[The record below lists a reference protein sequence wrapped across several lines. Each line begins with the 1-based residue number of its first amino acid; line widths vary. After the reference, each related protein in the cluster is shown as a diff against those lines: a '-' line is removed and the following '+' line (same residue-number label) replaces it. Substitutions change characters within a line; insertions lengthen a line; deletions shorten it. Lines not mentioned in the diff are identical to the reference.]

1 MAKKVT
7 VIPAKQVQARSS
19 RHAVVPKKTRVAAY
33 CRVSTDQDEQLNSF
47 ENQVEYYTR
56 YINSNQNYEMVDIY
70 ADEGISGTNVKK
82 RKDFQRMIADCEAKK
97 IDLVIVKSISR
108 FARNTQD
115 CLSYS
120 RKLKNLGIG
129 IIFEKENI
137 NTLDAT
143 GELLF
148 TILSSL
154 AQDES
159 RNISENCKWGIRS
172 KFQEGKPHINTYK
185 FMGFDKGEDGRLIIN
200 EKEAKLVKRIFRE
213 FLEGYNPADIARRL
227 NEEGVPGVSGEPKWI
242 KPTIVGMLQQEKYMG
257 DSILQKWVTTDFLNH
272 TLRRNEGQAEQYYVE
287 NSHPAIIDKETWTA
301 VQEELERRDI
311 YCQNHHLSM
320 YAYRADK
327 NPLNGK
333 IVCARCGHTFARK
346 SWASRGIA
354 YWTCKS
360 DKCDGNIKEKLLQ
373 KAFITAWNYIVQ
385 NRDKFLEYWQQD
397 IESGG
402 PLEKVRAKQMIELT
416 AEGKIET
423 FVPELMLMVLEK
435 IEVHDQEHFTVC
447 FLDGTEK
454 EILV

>member
-1 MAKKVT
+1 MAKRVT
-7 VIPAKQVQARSS
+7 VIPAKQVRVRSAKRERS
-19 RHAVVPKKTRVAAY
+19 EKIRVAAY
-33 CRVSTDQDEQLNSF
+33 CRVSTDQEEQLNSF

-56 YINSNQNYEMVDIY
+56 YINSNPAYEMVDIY

-82 RKDFQRMIADCEAKK
+82 RKEFQRMIADCEAKK

-115 CLSYS
+115 CLTYS

-185 FMGFDKGEDGRLIIN
+185 FMGFDKDKDGRLVIN
-200 EKEAKLVKRIFRE
+200 EKEAKVVRRIFQE
-213 FLEGYNPADIARRL
+213 FLEGFNPADIARRL

-272 TLRRNEGQAEQYYVE
+272 TLRKNEGQVEQYYVE
-287 NSHPAIIDKETWTA
+287 NSHPAIIDRENWNA
-301 VQEELERRDI
+301 VQEELKRRNT
-311 YCQNHHLSM
+311 YCEMHHLRM
-320 YAYRADK
+320 
-327 NPLNGK
+327 
-333 IVCARCGHTFARK
+333 
-346 SWASRGIA
+346 
-354 YWTCKS
+354 
-360 DKCDGNIKEKLLQ
+360 
-373 KAFITAWNYIVQ
+373 
-385 NRDKFLEYWQQD
+385 
-397 IESGG
+397 
-402 PLEKVRAKQMIELT
+402 
-416 AEGKIET
+416 
-423 FVPELMLMVLEK
+423 
-435 IEVHDQEHFTVC
+435 
-447 FLDGTEK
+447 
-454 EILV
+454 

>member
-1 MAKKVT
+1 MARNVT
-7 VIPAKQVQARSS
+7 VIPAKQVSS
-19 RHAVVPKKTRVAAY
+19 KSRKASVEQKKIRVAAY

-56 YINSNQNYEMVDIY
+56 YINENPLYEMVDIY
-70 ADEGISGTNVKK
+70 ADEGISGTNTRR
-82 RKDFQRMIADCEAKK
+82 RKEFQRMIADCEAGK
-97 IDLVIVKSISR
+97 IDLILVKSISR
-108 FARNTQD
+108 FARNTHD
-115 CLSYS
+115 CLTYS

-129 IIFEKENI
+129 IFFEKEHI

-172 KFQEGKPHINTYK
+172 KFQEGKPHINTFK
-185 FMGFDKGEDGRLIIN
+185 FMGFDKNEEGRLVIN
-200 EKEAKLVKRIFRE
+200 EKEAKIVRRIFRE
-213 FLEGYNPADIARRL
+213 FLEGFNPADIARRL
-227 NEEGVPGVSGEPKWI
+227 NEDGVPGVTGEAKWI
-242 KPTIVGMLQQEKYMG
+242 RPTIVGMLQQEKYMG
-257 DSILQKWVTTDFLNH
+257 DSILQKWVTTDYLMH
-272 TLRRNEGQAEQYYVE
+272 SLRRNTGQAAQYYVK
-287 NSHPAIIDKETWTA
+287 NSHPAIIDKETWNA

-311 YCQNHHLSM
+311 YCQNYHLSM

-333 IVCARCGHTFARK
+333 VVCAECNHTFARK

-354 YWTCKS
+354 YWTCKTEGCGS
-360 DKCDGNIKEKLLQ
+360 NIKEEVLH
-373 KAFITAWNYIVQ
+373 KAFITAWNYTVKNKEKYMQ
-385 NRDKFLEYWQQD
+385 RWLEMQEADKAL
-397 IESGG
+397 
-402 PLEKVRAKQMIELT
+402 PRVRAKQMIMLVE
-416 AEGKIET
+416 EGTIT
-423 FVPELMLMVLEK
+423 TMIPELVQMVLEK
-435 IEVHDQEHFTVC
+435 IVIHDEKHFTVC